1 MGWGLRCSGTG
12 AGCASCTVPGASVRT
27 AAGVTAVC
35 VPPSTALA
43 GELQYSICLLSLSDR
58 SLSDD
63 RLNHLLS
70 MAPQQSIIL
79 LEDVDAA
86 FVSRDLAAESERC
99 PGSRGEQRGEIG
111 PSGVSRDRGRAAQA
125 GAHPI
130 LARLWGRSTGSVTLG
145 KDACPAQREEGGGLP
160 LSSFQVQRVCVGEG
174 GSRELGCSLALCWG
188 AAGGRYLSH
197 LCPQTL
203 PCTKAWGA

>member
-1 MGWGLRCSGTG
+1 MQPKLELTPFWL
-12 AGCASCTVPGASVRT
+12 GCGE
-27 AAGVTAVC
+27 G
-35 VPPSTALA
+35 ALA
-43 GELQYSICLLSLSDR
+43 LL
-58 SLSDD
+58 
-63 RLNHLLS
+63 
-70 MAPQQSIIL
+70 
-79 LEDVDAA
+79 
-86 FVSRDLAAESERC
+86 
-99 PGSRGEQRGEIG
+99 
-111 PSGVSRDRGRAAQA
+111 
-125 GAHPI
+125 
-130 LARLWGRSTGSVTLG
+130 TLG